1 MAIPILFKPITKL
14 AERLGN
20 IGIDY
25 SIIKET
31 NSITYEDDLYKAY
44 SSWSR
49 GHEDT
54 YEDNSYSKSSYNE
67 KRKYLRKFSTY
78 PEIEYIL
85 DCVCDDSV
93 ITNEFNRYCE
103 IKFTNEKYQ
112 KDVKESIMSF
122 FEDVYSLL
130 DFDGEN
136 VAWKKYRQWLID
148 GCLSYEILYEY
159 KTKAELNDQIIK
171 LKKSLVSIN
180 ENLKLEK
187 DDKERVKV
195 YKGQVAK
202 VQSGLDKI
210 QSLFEM
216 YENSKFYTDG
226 TEKEDIYPVKIIG
239 FVEIDPNRLKYVD
252 IRDLSENQKK
262 IKGWEYVK
270 TDGSRVT
277 LSENQIL
284 YIPYLD
290 IDTTGNLSYVERLLR
305 DFNLKRKLEDATVGW
320 FIMNCQSRIKMVVP
334 VGNKTTDKALEALR
348 KFVNHFKETLLI
360 NFDSGEVTVNGQ
372 PSISYSRN
380 IVVPSVNGS
389 QSQIDTLKQEGPDLT
404 NMKVVDYFN
413 GRLNEISRLPTK
425 RFDRADNNGGGK
437 VIFYADD
444 NLSYEDLSYFNFIN
458 RMMTTFNQVLS
469 APIYINCMLKHKE
482 LKADKSF
489 RTSFG
494 IKHNANFLIEDAK
507 QTMTVKKKLDMIKLY
522 EAIKNDKGQPM
533 YSQKYLYIDKF
544 AIMTLEEFEKNKT
557 MIEEESPHTN

>member
-1 MAIPILFKPITKL
+1 MATPILFKPISKL

-44 SSWSR
+44 SNWSR
-49 GHEDT
+49 SFENIA
-54 YEDNSYSKSSYNE
+54 EDNSYSKSTYNE
-67 KRKYLRKFSTY
+67 KRKYLRKFATY

-85 DCVCDDSV
+85 DCICDDSV
-93 ITNEFNRYCE
+93 ITNEFNKYCE
-103 IKFTNEKYQ
+103 VKFVNEKYQ
-112 KDVKESIMSF
+112 EEIKESIKSF
-122 FEDVYSLL
+122 FEDIYSLL

-148 GCLSYEILYEY
+148 GCISYEILYEY
-159 KTKAELNDQIIK
+159 KTKKELNDQIIK
-171 LKKSLVSIN
+171 LKKSLIAIN
-180 ENLKLEK
+180 ENLVTEK

-195 YKGQVAK
+195 YENQITLVNNGI
-202 VQSGLDKI
+202 GKI
-210 QSLFEM
+210 QNLFES
-216 YENSKFYTDG
+216 YKNSKFNIDG
-226 TEKEDIYPVKIIG
+226 TEKEDLYPVRIIG
-239 FVEIDPNRLKYVD
+239 FNEIDPNKLKYVD
-252 IRDLSENQKK
+252 IRDLSDAGKK
-262 IKGWEYVK
+262 IKGWEYTK

-348 KFVNHFKETLLI
+348 KFVNHYKETLLI

-380 IVVPSVNGS
+380 IVIPSVNGS
-389 QSQIDTLKQEGPDLT
+389 QSQIDTLKQDGPDLT

-413 GRLNEISRLPTK
+413 GRLNEISRLPQK
-425 RFDRADNNGGGK
+425 RFNRADQQGGGK
-437 VIFYADD
+437 VIFYTDD

-458 RMMTTFNQVLS
+458 RMMTTFNQVIT
-469 APIYINCMLKHKE
+469 APIYIDCMLKHKE

-489 RTSFG
+489 KTSFG

-507 QTMTVKKKLDMIKLY
+507 QTMTVKKKLDMIKQY
-522 EAIKNDKGQPM
+522 EGIKDNSGKPM
-533 YSQKYLYIDKF
+533 YSQRYLYIDKF
-544 AIMTLEEFEKNKT
+544 GIMTQEEYDKNKL
-557 MIEEESPHTN
+557 MIEEDTKLN